1 MRALVVALALL
12 LLGSAPPEA
21 PLPVAPAQ
29 VVATLPH
36 DPRAFTE
43 GFFFRDGAFYESTG
57 EVGRSFI
64 RKVDP
69 ATGRV
74 LRQIAVPRPYFGE
87 GIVAWGKQL
96 ISRTGKEGIG
106 WRWTID
112 GFRWT
117 GEFHYPGEG
126 WALTSDGHSLVM
138 SDGTP
143 QLRFLD
149 PVTFAERRRV
159 TVTANGQPVPNI
171 NELEFVDGEVL
182 ANVWHTNAIIRIDPA
197 TGHVVGLID
206 LSALTARVHPTEPE
220 AVPNGIAW
228 DARTRRLWVT
238 GKDWPT
244 IFQIRPPKG

>member
-1 MRALVVALALL
+1 MRRILALLALL
-12 LLGSAPPEA
+12 LLGAAPPDT
-21 PLPVAPAQ
+21 LPVTPAV

-36 DPRAFTE
+36 DTHAFTE
-43 GFFFRDGAFYESTG
+43 GLFFRDGAFYESTG
-57 EVGRSFI
+57 EVGHSYV

-74 LRQIAVPRPYFGE
+74 LRQVTVPPPYFGE
-87 GIVAWGKQL
+87 GIVAVGRQL
-96 ISRTGKEGIG
+96 ISLTWKEGIG
-106 WRWTID
+106 FRWTLD
-112 GFRWT
+112 GFRRT

-126 WALTSDGHSLVM
+126 WALTSDGKAVIM

-149 PVTFAERRRV
+149 PVTLAERRRV

-182 ANVWHTNAIIRIDPA
+182 ANVWHTSAIIRIDPVS
-197 TGHVVGLID
+197 GRVVGLID
-206 LSALTARVHPTEPE
+206 LSALTARVHATEPE

-228 DARTRRLWVT
+228 DAKTRRLWVT

-244 IFQIRPPKG
+244 IFQIKPPKD

>member
-1 MRALVVALALL
+1 MRGPIILAALL
-12 LLGSAPPEA
+12 LLGAAPPEA
-21 PLPVAPAQ
+21 MPSAPAE

-36 DPRAFTE
+36 DRSAFTE
-43 GFFFRDGAFYESTG
+43 GLFFRDGAFYESTG

-74 LRQIAVPRPYFGE
+74 LRQVVVPPPYFGE

-96 ISRTGKEGIG
+96 ISLTWKDGL
-106 WRWTID
+106 

-117 GEFHYPGEG
+117 LDGFRRSGTFRYPGEG
-126 WALTSDGHSLVM
+126 WALTSDGRNLIM

-149 PVTFAERRRV
+149 PVTLKERRRV
-159 TVTANGQPVPNI
+159 TVTANGEPVGNV

-182 ANVWHTNAIIRIDPA
+182 ANVWHTNAIIRIDPVS
-197 TGHVVGLID
+197 GHVVGLID
-206 LSALTARVHPTEPE
+206 LSALTAQVHATDPE

-228 DARTRRLWVT
+228 DAKRRRLWVT